1 MRNHFLRAGRV
12 ANLPSGGGDSL
23 PVTANLL
30 FHFDAADSSS
40 GDSTWTDKTSN
51 NYVMTGHGD
60 SGNTPTYS
68 SSDGGSWDFDGSSQY
83 FENSSDI
90 GTSSAPSAVT
100 LIAFVKRDGAQSS
113 WTGLVYGRQNSY
125 INSGR
130 GHGLHLYS
138 SSEDIGFSWNN
149 SWDNDSNLT
158 IPDDEWCMVAV
169 TMESGDS
176 DFYLYQNSG
185 TTTASN
191 TATLTGSYLDQGTWL
206 WRLGRDAN
214 EDNRYWDGKIAIALA
229 YTSKLTQ
236 TELTSIW
243 DAYKSRYFPP
253 PTLSSSTPA
262 DGTTDFAVDG
272 NIVLT
277 FDKAVDADSGNI
289 VIKKVSDNST
299 VETISVTGGQVSGSG
314 TTAITI
320 NPSSD
325 LTASTAYYIN
335 IDATAFDATS
345 AGGGASY
352 AGISDATTLNFTTA
366 AAPSHVTSDL
376 VMHLDAD
383 SYSGSGDWLDAT
395 SNDNDGS
402 IDGATY
408 SASSGSNPAYFSFDG
423 SNDGVEITDTYSGG
437 TAGGLKTRDL
447 LSGSN
452 NYSFSVWFQTGAW
465 PTNTSWQNSPIIF
478 KAGRRAVYILHGDST
493 AVDKVALHGWWTSG
507 GWSQRVESNTLSLD
521 TWYNICFTYNTTD
534 GFVCYQNGS
543 SVDTNSSPNNSRT
556 AIDDNSWIGRISD
569 ADSYTEQRYW
579 EGKMAIFSIY
589 EKTLTSSEVTQN
601 YNAFK
606 SRFGLS

>member
-1 MRNHFLRAGRV
+1 
-12 ANLPSGGGDSL
+12 
-23 PVTANLL
+23 
-30 FHFDAADSSS
+30 
-40 GDSTWTDKTSN
+40 
-51 NYVMTGHGD
+51 
-60 SGNTPTYS
+60 
-68 SSDGGSWDFDGSSQY
+68 
-83 FENSSDI
+83 
-90 GTSSAPSAVT
+90 
-100 LIAFVKRDGAQSS
+100 
-113 WTGLVYGRQNSY
+113 
-125 INSGR
+125 
-130 GHGLHLYS
+130 
-138 SSEDIGFSWNN
+138 
-149 SWDNDSNLT
+149 
-158 IPDDEWCMVAV
+158 
-169 TMESGDS
+169 
-176 DFYLYQNSG
+176 
-185 TTTASN
+185 
-191 TATLTGSYLDQGTWL
+191 L

-383 SYSGSGDWLDAT
+383 SYSG
-395 SNDNDGS
+395 
-402 IDGATY
+402 
-408 SASSGSNPAYFSFDG
+408 
-423 SNDGVEITDTYSGG
+423 
-437 TAGGLKTRDL
+437 
-447 LSGSN
+447 
-452 NYSFSVWFQTGAW
+452 
-465 PTNTSWQNSPIIF
+465 
-478 KAGRRAVYILHGDST
+478 
-493 AVDKVALHGWWTSG
+493 
-507 GWSQRVESNTLSLD
+507 
-521 TWYNICFTYNTTD
+521 
-534 GFVCYQNGS
+534 
-543 SVDTNSSPNNSRT
+543 
-556 AIDDNSWIGRISD
+556 
-569 ADSYTEQRYW
+569 
-579 EGKMAIFSIY
+579 
-589 EKTLTSSEVTQN
+589 
-601 YNAFK
+601 
-606 SRFGLS
+606 